1 MSKTSLPTGLWLGD
15 INIANLSS
23 GGTVGNTD
31 LSSLLDDTTIGNV
44 TTYSSEKIES
54 RIKDVENAI
63 STEQGNMVKM
73 WQKTLL
79 NVTSGTVKRYTTSL
93 DNIIDKIQVQCYKY
107 IPGTKN
113 RMEAINNF
121 DTADVDSFYHSDNI
135 EFDGSMKI
143 KDTYT
148 YDFKTNVD
156 GFYETDVITKGNFI
170 DFLHMEVSEE

>member
-1 MSKTSLPTGLWLGD
+1 MSKTSLPTGVWLGD

-23 GGTVGNTD
+23 NGNGGNID
-31 LSSLLDDTTIGNV
+31 SSSLLDDVNIRTDK
-44 TTYSSEKIES
+44 TYSSQKIEE
-54 RIKDVENAI
+54 RLDTVKDIIA
-63 STEQGNMVKM
+63 SEQGNMVKM

-113 RMEAINNF
+113 RMETINDF
-121 DTADVDSFYHSDNI
+121 DAADVDNFYHSDNI
-135 EFDGSMKI
+135 EFNGAMKI
-143 KDTYT
+143 KDIYR
-148 YDFKTNVD
+148 YDFKTNAD
-156 GFYETDVITKGNFI
+156 GFYETDVITKGDFI